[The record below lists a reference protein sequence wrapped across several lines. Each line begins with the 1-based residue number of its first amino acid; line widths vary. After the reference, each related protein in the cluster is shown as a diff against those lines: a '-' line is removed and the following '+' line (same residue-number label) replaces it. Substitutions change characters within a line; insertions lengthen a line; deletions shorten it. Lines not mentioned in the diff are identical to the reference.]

1 MPSGRRSGG
10 NGSYKE
16 LPNMLTDDFKETIIR
31 LLKAGNYLET
41 ACAAAGCSSRALRE
55 WRLAYRR
62 GEEVAM
68 GHKEFFEGINQAIA
82 IGETL
87 HLSRVERAAEDG
99 VWQAAAWVL
108 ERRHSERWAKREV
121 IEVKGNAGDLSK
133 LSDEELKALHSRSKR
148 KGG

>member
-1 MPSGRRSGG
+1 MPSGRRSKG
-10 NGSYKE
+10 NGSYE
-16 LPNMLTDDFKETIIR
+16 ERENMLTDDFKETMIR
-31 LLKAGNYLET
+31 LLKAGNYIET

-62 GEEVAM
+62 GEEVAQK
-68 GHKEFFEGINQAIA
+68 HKEFFEGINQAIA

-108 ERRHSERWAKREV
+108 ERRFSERWARREV
-121 IEVKGNAGDLSK
+121 VEVKGTGGDLSN
-133 LSDEELKALHSRSKR
+133 LSDEELKALQYRSRK
-148 KGG
+148 KG

>member
-1 MPSGRRSGG
+1 MPSGRKSSG

-16 LPNMLTDDFKETIIR
+16 RKNILTDDFKETIIR

-41 ACAAAGCSSRALRE
+41 ACVAAGCSSRALRE
-55 WRLAYRR
+55 WRIAYRN

-68 GHKEFFEGINQAIA
+68 QHKEFFEGINQAIA

-108 ERRHSERWAKREV
+108 ERRWSERWAKRDIVEV
-121 IEVKGNAGDLSK
+121 RGTNGDLSK
-133 LSDEELKALHSRSKR
+133 LTDEELKALTSRTKKR
-148 KGG
+148 N